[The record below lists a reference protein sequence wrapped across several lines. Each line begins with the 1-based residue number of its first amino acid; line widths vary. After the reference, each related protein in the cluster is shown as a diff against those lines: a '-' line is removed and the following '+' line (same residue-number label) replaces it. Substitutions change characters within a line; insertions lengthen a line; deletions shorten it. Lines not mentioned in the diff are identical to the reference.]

1 MLFRSTGFG
10 AWLGVIRA
18 ADAPSQAATAQ
29 DVAGDGPARFHDT
42 PFRTDVV
49 DITLQS
55 SDKGPAVSELEYK
68 VRMKA
73 GDSLIYSWTVDG
85 LDDPEEFYFDFH
97 GETPA
102 GPENP
107 KPTVVEYHQSTGG
120 QSHGTLVA
128 PIAGVHG
135 WYLQNQSAATVV
147 VRLKLSGFYELV
159 PPGQYGN
166 LNGIVA
172 RPILP

>member
-1 MLFRSTGFG
+1 MLQQQALRPRIAEGADPLRSIGG
-10 AWLGVIRA
+10 RSRHPSRSPRRHVPLGV
-18 ADAPSQAATAQ
+18 
-29 DVAGDGPARFHDT
+29 AGG
-42 PFRTDVV
+42 TDVV

>member
-1 MLFRSTGFG
+1 MPLPAYTASAAAGLN
-10 AWLGVIRA
+10 AAVVI
-18 ADAPSQAATAQ
+18 
-29 DVAGDGPARFHDT
+29 
-42 PFRTDVV
+42 
-49 DITLQS
+49 
-55 SDKGPAVSELEYK
+55 
-68 VRMKA
+68 
-73 GDSLIYSWTVDG
+73 
-85 LDDPEEFYFDFH
+85 
-97 GETPA
+97 
-102 GPENP
+102 
-107 KPTVVEYHQSTGG
+107 
-120 QSHGTLVA
+120 A